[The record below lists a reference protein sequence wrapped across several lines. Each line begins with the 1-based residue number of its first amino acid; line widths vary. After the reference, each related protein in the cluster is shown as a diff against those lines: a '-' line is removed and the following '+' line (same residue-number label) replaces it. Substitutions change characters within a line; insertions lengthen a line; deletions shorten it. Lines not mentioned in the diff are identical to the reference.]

1 MVGVYLLLIK
11 EYARAKTEAV
21 TPEPQL
27 KTILLSSVVFITSLK
42 I

>member
-11 EYARAKTEAV
+11 EYARAKTDAV

-27 KTILLSSVVFITSLK
+27 KTILLSLVFI
-42 I
+42 IF